1 MIGVRLIARRI
12 VHAFRKRAPKA
23 TALGSQPDDPLF
35 WCPGAAQNNKLSD
48 HDGKTLL
55 EILAEMGVPDVVA
68 ALSATNAGTGTTART
83 FVNWTILRTGII
95 WGDFRKAIRMVR
107 DYDTNEVLSILP
119 QLTTGQMSNEDKEH
133 RKTLL
138 HWAAE
143 CGSEVVVKRCLQLNA
158 SVKAKD
164 KYGETALHYAA
175 ENGYFDTVQL
185 LVDAKSDLAAQ
196 DKRQRTPLE
205 CAQNGSAQEKSLQ
218 DPSARGEDS
227 KDESLGG
234 DRKSYAKVIEILLS
248 RSSEHP
254 F

>member
-1 MIGVRLIARRI
+1 MYLRGAQERSNKYLVPRPQSS
-12 VHAFRKRAPKA
+12 RAASVTVKA
-23 TALGSQPDDPLF
+23 TVTYALLKKDKVF
-35 WCPGAAQNNKLSD
+35 RA
-48 HDGKTLL
+48 TLL
-55 EILAEMGVPDVVA
+55 QSSCHGSASIAGSSAQVIAHVHTAVCIVLYLSSRLCSDCFLLPLAIVIY
-68 ALSATNAGTGTTART
+68 RT
-83 FVNWTILRTGII
+83 VFTSLRP
-95 WGDFRKAIRMVR
+95 FFH
-107 DYDTNEVLSILP
+107 
-119 QLTTGQMSNEDKEH
+119 SN
-133 RKTLL
+133 
-138 HWAAE
+138 
-143 CGSEVVVKRCLQLNA
+143 
-158 SVKAKD
+158 
-164 KYGETALHYAA
+164 
-175 ENGYFDTVQL
+175 QL